1 MEDFS
6 NKLLRKS
13 YRIDFG
19 HSDDSIAKG
28 KERFGIG
35 PLMLEHKLL
44 AYVVA
49 CIITLRGSNH
59 AQLTEEDLLL
69 INLMQ
74 GKMKIK
80 WINILVYIMLKT
92 KRIGSFKCP
101 YAVLISR
108 ILDYF
113 GVDTQEEVFGFVEAK
128 FEVKTKVLKQM
139 GYIKIE
145 EDGIGWIEKNRE
157 DQTEQEEVE
166 EKPMSPFEQMM
177 LAKMDEHG

>member
-1 MEDFS
+1 MKNPS
-6 NKLLRKS
+6 TYVIVVTK
-13 YRIDFG
+13 
-19 HSDDSIAKG
+19 AKG